1 VTEWTRATRD
11 DAGTDESVRERARH
25 LLLDV
30 VEPAVFGPAA
40 TLTVTAHHLPGEPIS
55 PAEALERPF
64 EPFSVGDAWGP
75 RWGTTWFR
83 LRGRIPAEWAGREV
97 VLRFESTRAGT
108 TAGGGEFLIFS
119 TQGGTP
125 APLAGLS
132 SQHAAVTLAGSAAG
146 GEAVDLYVEAAANP
160 TTPEDRM
167 AGFDWPVLRPDPGG
181 RPGFVLSRAEL
192 AVRRP
197 EVRALALDLRLTL
210 GLAAHQEAGSTA
222 CAATYASLAAACAA
236 IDPDDVT
243 GSVAA
248 ARAALAPL
256 FDARAA
262 TNGHGAVGYLPAPTN
277 GHATNGQAT
286 NGQATNGCSA
296 RAAASPTA
304 SATDATAARVT
315 AVGHAHIDTAWLWPL
330 RETVRKCAR
339 TFATAVS
346 LMEDFP
352 EYRFVCSAAQH
363 LAWIEE
369 RYPDLFARIAERVRT
384 GQFVPVGGMWVEA
397 DCNLASG
404 EALVRQIVFGKRYFA
419 DRFGVDCRELWLPDA
434 FGYTAALP
442 QIMAAAGVD
451 WFVSQKLSWNE
462 TNRFPFHTF
471 WWEGLDGTRVRAHFP
486 PADTYNGVMSLRQL
500 FRSARA
506 ARSIYPYGHGDGGGG
521 PTREMLEAARRVN
534 DVDGAPKVALE
545 PPTAFFAAVE
555 ADPAPLPVWAG
566 DLYLEKHRGT
576 FTSQAGIKRGNRK
589 GEAALQAAELW
600 TAAVAS
606 GPGGTGLS
614 AEARDELEAA
624 WRLLLTNQFHDIL
637 PGSSIRWVTEEAEAQ
652 LADVQRRADALSG
665 DALDAI
671 AASVDTSGFA
681 EPSVVFNPTPFAR
694 REVVDIAGRPR
705 VVVVPPLGWTTVG
718 ENDRSRPRSTAHMT
732 GERASEVSAGDGWVD
747 NGLIRLEWDA
757 GGCLTRI
764 HDLDH
769 GREVLSDGGVGNLFQ
784 LHEDRPK
791 DYDAWDVDRDY
802 LDHVTDLVG
811 DALTSPVEI
820 AVVPG
825 GDGLRAAVRFRR
837 TFGDSV
843 IDQTMVLTAGSR
855 RVDFVTDVDWHED
868 HKFLKVAFPVAVHAP
883 HARFETQFGH
893 LARPTHANTP
903 FEQARFEVCAQ
914 RWADL
919 SEAGFGVAL
928 LNDCKYGY
936 DVRGHTLRLS
946 LLRAPTAPD
955 PLCDRGRHRFTYAV
969 LPHGGDLVPVIA
981 AGYALGAP
989 LQVRTPR
996 SAAAASAGQRPPE
1009 LSLVRVAESGFVVE
1023 TVKAADD
1030 GRGLI
1035 VRGYEALGG
1044 RRRVRLVPGVAC
1056 TAAVRTDL
1064 LERDGDDIPV
1074 GPDGAIELTLRPF
1087 ELVTLRLLP

>member
-1 VTEWTRATRD
+1 VTEWTRATTD
-11 DAGTDESVRERARH
+11 DAGTDEAVRQRAREI
-25 LLLDV
+25 LEGV
-30 VEPAVFGPAA
+30 VDPAVFGPGESLAIS
-40 TLTVTAHHLPGEPIS
+40 AHHLPGEPIT
-55 PAEALERPF
+55 PAEALGRPF
-64 EPFSVGDAWGP
+64 EPFAVGDSWGP

-83 LRGRIPAEWAGREV
+83 LHGRIPAEWAGQEV
-97 VLRFESTRAGT
+97 VLRLGATRVGT
-108 TAGGGEFLIFS
+108 SVPGGEFLIFS
-119 TQGGTP
+119 VEDGHP

-132 SQHAAVTLAGSAAG
+132 FQHAAASLTRSAAG
-146 GEAVDLYVEAAANP
+146 GETVDLYVEAAANP

-167 AGFDWPVLRPDPGG
+167 AGFDWPELRPDFGG
-181 RPGFVLSRAEL
+181 EPGFVLSRAEL
-192 AVRRP
+192 AVRCP
-197 EVRALALDLRLTL
+197 QIRALALDLRLAI
-210 GLAAHQEAGSTA
+210 GLAAHLDAGSERA
-222 CAATYASLAAACAA
+222 REAHAGLAAACRAV
-236 IDPDDVT
+236 DPADVA
-243 GSVAA
+243 GSAAA
-248 ARAALAPL
+248 ARTALAPVL
-256 FDARAA
+256 IERADAA
-262 TNGHGAVGYLPAPTN
+262 TNGHGP
-277 GHATNGQAT
+277 
-286 NGQATNGCSA
+286 
-296 RAAASPTA
+296 R
-304 SATDATAARVT
+304 ARVT

-339 TFATAVS
+339 TFATAVT

-369 RYPDLFARIAERVRT
+369 RYPELFARIAERVRT

-451 WFVSQKLSWNE
+451 WFISQKLSWNE
-462 TNRFPFHTF
+462 TNRFPYHTF
-471 WWEGLDGTRVRAHFP
+471 WWEGIDGTRVRAHFP
-486 PADTYNGVMSLRQL
+486 PADTYNGVMSVRQL

-506 ARSIYPYGHGDGGGG
+506 ARSIYPFGYGDGGGG

-534 DVDGAPKVALE
+534 DLDAAPTVALE
-545 PPTAFFAAVE
+545 PPAAFFAAVE
-555 ADPAPLPVWAG
+555 ADPEPLPVWAG

-600 TAAVAS
+600 AAAAGTAHD
-606 GPGGTGLS
+606 
-614 AEARDELEAA
+614 DEVKGELDAA

-637 PGSSIRWVTEEAEAQ
+637 PGSSIRWVAEEAEAQ
-652 LADVQRRADALSG
+652 LAEVERRASAVAG
-665 DALDAI
+665 AALDAL
-671 AASVDTSGFA
+671 AASIDTTGLA
-681 EPSVVFNPTPFAR
+681 EPAVIFNPTPFHR
-694 REVVDIAGRPR
+694 QEVLEVAGRR
-705 VVVVPPLGWTTVG
+705 RLVDVPPLGWTAIETKVKDAQEPSCDRSPTRFVGPVPTKRDG
-718 ENDRSRPRSTAHMT
+718 ENHSSVAV
-732 GERASEVSAGDGWVD
+732 EDGWME
-747 NGLIRLEWDA
+747 NGHLRLEWDSE
-757 GGCLTRI
+757 GRLTRVFDFD
-764 HDLDH
+764 HD
-769 GREVLSDGGVGNLFQ
+769 REVLAGGAVGNLFQ
-784 LHEDRPK
+784 LHEDRPR

-811 DALTSPVEI
+811 DALTGPVETQI
-820 AVVPG
+820 ISG
-825 GDGLRAAVRFRR
+825 GGLRGAVRFRR
-837 TFGDSV
+837 SFGGSV
-843 IDQTMVLTAGSR
+843 IDQTMVLAGGSR
-855 RVDFVTDVDWHED
+855 RVDFVTEVDWHED

-883 HARFETQFGH
+883 SARFEIQFGH
-893 LARPTHANTP
+893 LARPTHANTA

-919 SEAGFGVAL
+919 SEADFGVAL

-955 PLCDRGRHRFTYAV
+955 PLCDRGRHRFTYAL
-969 LPHGGDLVPVIA
+969 LPHGGDLRAVIA

-989 LQVRTPR
+989 LQVRTTG
-996 SAAAASAGQRPPE
+996 SAATSTSSRPAE
-1009 LSLVRVAESGFVVE
+1009 HSLIGVSTVLSGDTPGPPGGFVVE

-1030 GRGLI
+1030 GRGVI

-1044 RRRVRLVPGVAC
+1044 RRRVRLMPGFGC

-1064 LERDGDDIPV
+1064 LERDGADVPV
-1074 GPDGAIELTLRPF
+1074 DADGEVELTVRPF

>member
-1 VTEWTRATRD
+1 LLVTEWARATTD
-11 DAGTDESVRERARH
+11 DAGTDEAVRERARR
-25 LLLDV
+25 LLLGV
-30 VEPAVFGPAA
+30 VDPAVLGPGEALA
-40 TLTVTAHHLPGEPIS
+40 ISAHHLPGEPIS
-55 PAEALERPF
+55 PAEAVQRPF
-64 EPFSVGDAWGP
+64 EPFAVGDAWGP

-83 LRGRIPAEWAGREV
+83 LQGRIPPGWAGQEV
-97 VLRFESTRAGT
+97 ALRLGATRAGT
-108 TAGGGEFLIFS
+108 SVPGGEFLIFS
-119 TQGGTP
+119 ASDGQP

-132 SQHAAVTLAGSAAG
+132 FQHAAASLTGRAAG

-167 AGFDWPVLRPDPGG
+167 AGFDWPELRADPGG
-181 RPGFVLSRAEL
+181 PPGFVLSRAEL

-197 EVRALALDLRLTL
+197 EVRALALDLRLAI
-210 GLAAHQEAGSTA
+210 GLAAHQEPGSKAAGDA
-222 CAATYASLAAACAA
+222 HAALAAACDAV
-236 IDPDDVT
+236 DPDDVA
-243 GSVAA
+243 GSADA
-248 ARAALAPL
+248 ARAALAPVL
-256 FDARAA
+256 IGRADAA
-262 TNGHGAVGYLPAPTN
+262 TNGHGP
-277 GHATNGQAT
+277 
-286 NGQATNGCSA
+286 
-296 RAAASPTA
+296 R
-304 SATDATAARVT
+304 ARVT

-404 EALVRQIVFGKRYFA
+404 EALVRQVVFGKRYFA

-462 TNRFPFHTF
+462 TNRFPYHTF

-534 DVDGAPKVALE
+534 DLDGAPVVALE
-545 PPTAFFAAVE
+545 PPAAFFAAVE

-600 TAAVAS
+600 TAAAA
-606 GPGGTGLS
+606 TGHR
-614 AEARDELEAA
+614 AEVRRELEGA
-624 WRLLLTNQFHDIL
+624 WRLLLVNQFHDIL

-652 LADVQRRADALSG
+652 LAEVQRRADAVAG
-665 DALDAI
+665 DALDGI
-671 AASVDTSGFA
+671 AAAVDTGGFV
-681 EPSVVFNPTPFAR
+681 EPAVVFNPTPFAR
-694 REVVDIAGRPR
+694 SGVVDIAGRPR
-705 VVVVPPLGWTTVG
+705 LVDVPPLGWTTI
-718 ENDRSRPRSTAHMT
+718 STAPVT
-732 GERASEVSAGDGWVD
+732 AGPDREVSVGQGWMD
-747 NGLIRLEWDA
+747 NGRIRVEWDA
-757 GGCLTRI
+757 EGCLRRVF
-764 HDLDH
+764 DLDH
-769 GREVLSDGGVGNLFQ
+769 DREVLADGAVGNLFQ

-811 DALTSPVEI
+811 PALTAPVGIE
-820 AVVPG
+820 VVSDG
-825 GDGLRAAVRFRR
+825 GLRGAVRFRR
-837 TFGDSV
+837 GFGQSV

-855 RVDFVTDVDWHED
+855 QVDFVTDVDWHED

-883 HARFETQFGH
+883 AARFETQFGH

-936 DVRGHTLRLS
+936 DVRGHTMRLS

-955 PLCDRGRHRFTYAV
+955 PLCDRGRHRFTYAL
-969 LPHGGDLVPVIA
+969 LPHAGDLVPVIA

-989 LQVRTPR
+989 LQVRRPG
-996 SAAAASAGQRPPE
+996 AGVAPVRHWPAE
-1009 LSLVRVAESGFVVE
+1009 HSLVQVSDPGVVVE
-1023 TVKAADD
+1023 TVKTADD
-1030 GRGLI
+1030 GRGVI

-1064 LERDGDDIPV
+1064 LERDGAVVPV
-1074 GPDGAIELTLRPF
+1074 ADDGAVELTVRPF

>member
-1 VTEWTRATRD
+1 LLVTEWSRATTD
-11 DAGTDESVRERARH
+11 DAGTDESVRERARR
-25 LLLDV
+25 LLLGV
-30 VEPAVFGPAA
+30 VEPAVFGPGE
-40 TLTVTAHHLPGEPIS
+40 TLAISAHHLPGEPIS
-55 PAEALERPF
+55 PAEALQRPF
-64 EPFSVGDAWGP
+64 EPFAVGEAWGP

-83 LRGRIPAEWAGREV
+83 LQGRIPAEWAGHEV
-97 VLRFESTRAGT
+97 VLRFGATRAG
-108 TAGGGEFLIFS
+108 GSVPGGEFLIFS
-119 TQGGTP
+119 AVGGHPLSSRGTP
-125 APLAGLS
+125 PHPRALAGLS
-132 SQHAAVTLAGSAAG
+132 FQHAAASLTGSAAG

-167 AGFDWPVLRPDPGG
+167 AGLDWPELRADPGG
-181 RPGFVLSRAEL
+181 QPGFTLSRAEL

-197 EVRALALDLRLTL
+197 EVRALALDLGLAI
-210 GLAAHQEAGSTA
+210 GLAAHQEAGSV
-222 CAATYASLAAACAA
+222 AARDAHATLSAACDAV
-236 IDPDDVT
+236 DPDDVAGT
-243 GSVAA
+243 AAA
-248 ARAALAPL
+248 ARAALAPVL
-256 FDARAA
+256 IPRADAT
-262 TNGHGAVGYLPAPTN
+262 TNGHGPR
-277 GHATNGQAT
+277 
-286 NGQATNGCSA
+286 S
-296 RAAASPTA
+296 
-304 SATDATAARVT
+304 RVT

-339 TFATAVS
+339 TFATALS

-363 LAWIEE
+363 LAWMEE
-369 RYPDLFARIAERVRT
+369 RYPDLFARIAHRVRT

-451 WFVSQKLSWNE
+451 WFISQKLSWNE
-462 TNRFPFHTF
+462 TNRFPYHTF
-471 WWEGLDGTRVRAHFP
+471 WWEGVDGTRVRAHFP

-534 DVDGAPKVALE
+534 DLDGAPMVALE
-545 PPTAFFAAVE
+545 PPAAFFAAVE

-600 TAAVAS
+600 TAAVS
-606 GPGGTGLS
+606 CGPGGGGQT
-614 AEARDELEAA
+614 AEVRSELEAA

-637 PGSSIRWVTEEAEAQ
+637 PGSSIRWVAEEAEAE
-652 LADVQRRADALSG
+652 LAEVERRADAVAG

-671 AASVDTSGFA
+671 AASVDSGRFA
-681 EPSVVFNPTPFAR
+681 EPAVVFNPTPFAR
-694 REVVDIAGRPR
+694 REVVDIAGRSR
-705 VVVVPPLGWTTVG
+705 LIDVPPLGWTTIDAGGVAAEHEG
-718 ENDRSRPRSTAHMT
+718 A
-732 GERASEVSAGDGWVD
+732 GSEVSVGEGWID
-747 NGLIRLEWDA
+747 NGRIRVEWDA
-757 GGCLTRI
+757 EGHLTRVF
-764 HDLDH
+764 DLDH
-769 GREVLSDGGVGNLFQ
+769 AREVLADGAFGNLFQ

-802 LDHVTDLVG
+802 LDHVTDLAG
-811 DALTSPVEI
+811 DALTAPVEI
-820 AVVPG
+820 EILADG
-825 GDGLRAAVRFRR
+825 GVRGAVRFRR
-837 TFGDSV
+837 CFSASV
-843 IDQTMVLTAGSR
+843 IGQTMVLTAGSR

-883 HARFETQFGH
+883 AARFEIQFGH
-893 LARPTHANTP
+893 LARPTHANTA

-919 SEAGFGVAL
+919 SEAGFGVAV

-936 DVRGHTLRLS
+936 DVRGQTIRLS

-955 PLCDRGRHRFTYAV
+955 PLCDRGRHRFTYAL
-969 LPHGGDLVPVIA
+969 LPHGDDLVPVIA

-989 LQVRTPR
+989 LQVRTPGP
-996 SAAAASAGQRPPE
+996 AADGHRPAE
-1009 LSLVRVAESGFVVE
+1009 LSLIRAADPGFVVE

-1064 LERDGDDIPV
+1064 LERDGAVVPV
-1074 GPDGAIELTLRPF
+1074 ADDGAVELTVRPF